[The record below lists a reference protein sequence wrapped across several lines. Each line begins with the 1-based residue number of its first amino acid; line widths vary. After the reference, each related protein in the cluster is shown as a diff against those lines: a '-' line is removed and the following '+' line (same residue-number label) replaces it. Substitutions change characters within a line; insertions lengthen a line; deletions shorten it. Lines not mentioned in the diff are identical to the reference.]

1 MAQRWKKAADVELD
15 ALALVELTRAWQQ
28 SLKHV
33 GVFLHG
39 PGAATLRQLEE
50 GRQAERWLE
59 TKVEEVLETTPCG
72 NVASSSWIWMY
83 HNWAPSSR
91 LYEAIQTFSSSMMRC
106 WWKYDSQWLMKMRG
120 SDLPS

>member
-1 MAQRWKKAADVELD
+1 VAQRWKKAAGVELD

-50 GRQAERWLE
+50 GHRAERWPE
-59 TKVEEVLETTPCG
+59 TKVEEVLE
-72 NVASSSWIWMY
+72 SSPWRRSLVFLQLDV
-83 HNWAPSSR
+83 PQLPTFSR
-91 LYEAIQTFSSSMMRC
+91 L
-106 WWKYDSQWLMKMRG
+106 
-120 SDLPS
+120 